1 MPDCVVEQAKRQ
13 LACQGLTMAG
23 TKCGVLGMAYK
34 LRRLL
39 IMEGAEVLCTD
50 VYIKRED
57 FVDLKTLLE
66 QSQIILVGCPHREYK
81 DIKLRDG
88 QHIIDC
94 WGSLAQPSIPL
105 HCGTKPTKV
114 EQD

>member
-1 MPDCVVEQAKRQ
+1 M
-13 LACQGLTMAG
+13 GGMAF
-23 TKCGVLGMAYK
+23 KPNNDDFRESLAYK

-39 IMEGAEVLCTD
+39 IAEGAEVLCTD
-50 VYIKRED
+50 VYIKRGDFGGRED
-57 FVDLKTLLE
+57 FVELKDLLE
-66 QSQIILVGCPHREYK
+66 QSQIILVGCPHSEYK

-94 WGSLAQPSIPL
+94 WGSLTQPSIPL
-105 HCGTKPTKV
+105 HCGNKPTKA

>member
-1 MPDCVVEQAKRQ
+1 MGPDCVVEQAKKK
-13 LACQGLTMAG
+13 LGVATLAG
-23 TKCGVLGMAYK
+23 TKCGVLGMAFKPNNDDFRESLAYK

-39 IMEGAEVLCTD
+39 VMESAEVLCTD

-57 FVDLKTLLE
+57 FVELKDLLE

-88 QHIIDC
+88 QHMIDC
-94 WGSLAQPSIPL
+94 WGALTQPTIR
-105 HCGTKPTKV
+105 
-114 EQD
+114 